1 MKLNH
6 LKKNGEQKR
15 KLPIKKKF
23 NQKKSVLYITHKRG
37 LRKILAF
44 QRGNDGEILKIF
56 LSCPFVKQWRKIGEK
71 ESKITGKSGKNHWER
86 DQRIKGET
94 GK

>member
-37 LRKILAF
+37 LRKILVF
-44 QRGNDGEILKIF
+44 QHGNDGEKVVDF
-56 LSCPFVKQWRKIGEK
+56 FS
-71 ESKITGKSGKNHWER
+71 
-86 DQRIKGET
+86 
-94 GK
+94 